1 MINCFGPGVEHL
13 NYLAVPGVGIFE
25 FFSNQIISWGG
36 NFAIFDLTF
45 LPGGREVD
53 INFLENVKIR
63 PMIGNNNNNSIY
75 FYSAN
80 STVQFSNALYNV
92 KIIS

>member
-1 MINCFGPGVEHL
+1 M
-13 NYLAVPGVGIFE
+13 
-25 FFSNQIISWGG
+25 
-36 NFAIFDLTF
+36 LTA
-45 LPGGREVD
+45 LHKELTSTND
-53 INFLENVKIR
+53 
-63 PMIGNNNNNSIY
+63 NNNNNNNIY

>member
-1 MINCFGPGVEHL
+1 MRVNVI
-13 NYLAVPGVGIFE
+13 LA
-25 FFSNQIISWGG
+25 
-36 NFAIFDLTF
+36 F
-45 LPGGREVD
+45 LSALVAFVVVTVD
-53 INFLENVKIR
+53 
-63 PMIGNNNNNSIY
+63 NNNNNNNNNY